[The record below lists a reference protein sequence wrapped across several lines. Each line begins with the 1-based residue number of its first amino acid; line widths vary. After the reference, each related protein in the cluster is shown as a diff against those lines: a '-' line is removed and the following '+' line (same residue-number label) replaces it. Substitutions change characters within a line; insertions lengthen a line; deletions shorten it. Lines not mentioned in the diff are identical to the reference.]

1 MWGVEHAAGAL
12 GVTWGVE
19 KAAGTFGVMWGV
31 ELYAACRSWSSLSES
46 RAEALGPGI
55 ELLESS
61 VLSGETG
68 RERRLF

>member
-46 RAEALGPGI
+46 RAEALGI
-55 ELLESS
+55 ELVESS